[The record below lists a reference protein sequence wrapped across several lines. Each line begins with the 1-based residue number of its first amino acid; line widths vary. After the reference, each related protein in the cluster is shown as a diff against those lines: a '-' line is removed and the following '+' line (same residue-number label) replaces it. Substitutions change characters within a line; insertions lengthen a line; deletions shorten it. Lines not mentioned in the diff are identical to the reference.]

1 MKFSYNKLWKLLIDR
16 DMNKGDLQKL
26 IETGPSTISRMGRNE
41 PVRLEILGR
50 ICEKLD
56 CNIEDIIEYERGRKD
71 LRRVSDGRCRLY
83 PRCIRIFCSYLQ

>member
-1 MKFSYNKLWKLLIDR
+1 MKFSYNKLWNLLIDM

-26 IETGPSTISRMGRNE
+26 IETRPSTISRMVRNE
-41 PVRLEILGR
+41 PVRLEILAR

-71 LRRVSDGRCRLY
+71 V
-83 PRCIRIFCSYLQ
+83 

>member
-16 DMNKGDLQKL
+16 NMNKSDLQKL

-50 ICEKLD
+50 ICE
-56 CNIEDIIEYERGRKD
+56 
-71 LRRVSDGRCRLY
+71 RLN
-83 PRCIRIFCSYLQ
+83 